1 MQVVA
6 YECDGMLAF
15 KHEEIEADSI
25 KDAYNVFVDKPEG
38 FRNWYIISLEN
49 ICIR

>member
-1 MQVVA
+1 MKFIRVVA

-25 KDAYNVFVDKPEG
+25 EDAYEVFVDKPVG
-38 FRNWYIISLEN
+38 FRNWFILPL
-49 ICIR
+49 